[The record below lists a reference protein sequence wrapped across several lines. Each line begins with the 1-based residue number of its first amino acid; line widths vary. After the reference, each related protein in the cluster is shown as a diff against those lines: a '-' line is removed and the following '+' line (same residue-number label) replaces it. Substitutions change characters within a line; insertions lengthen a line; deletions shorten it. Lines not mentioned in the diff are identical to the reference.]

1 MTTSTQTH
9 FSRLMLVMLAL
20 IAVLSLFD
28 LGYRKLANP
37 DEGRYSVIAQQMA
50 TTGDFVTPRLNGLK
64 YFEKPPMQYWAA
76 AVAFKVF
83 GESEWSA
90 RLYTSLCALLCLCL
104 VGYTAS
110 RVFNR
115 EVGLYSVLALAAC
128 PYFMALGE
136 IVTLD
141 MGLTFWTTL
150 SLCSF
155 IISQSPR
162 GGRDEHPGWV
172 WLAWAAAAGAVLSK
186 GLIGV
191 LFPAATVFLYSVI
204 TRDLSLIK
212 KLGSRTWLIGIVIF
226 FVLVTPWFILVGE
239 RNPEFYRFFFIHE
252 HFERFL
258 TKTHRREAPWWTFI
272 AILMAGAAPWAFMLA
287 QSIWRGF
294 NLRGN
299 GEADFYHAT
308 NKAVP
313 FSPLKFALI
322 WCGFIMVFFSMSGSK
337 LPAYILPIFPPL
349 AIVIG
354 YYLTTTPSKNLA
366 KYLWPI
372 PLLAIAGGVWAYLA
386 PEQKAHDAL
395 TLALY
400 KQYSVILVGACS
412 IIFVGSVAAIFMFMK
427 DTEKLKRGAAVS
439 VTLASLALIHLVN
452 YGYEMISPLQSGYNA
467 AQAALKHL
475 TPQTRFYGVKMYD
488 QSMPFYTKRHMHLIQ
503 YVDEFE
509 TGQKAEPQLYTPK
522 LESFAALWAQPG
534 PAVAVMQDG
543 IYNDLTAEG
552 VPMKLIHS
560 DPRRYVV
567 IKPPHLP

>member
-1 MTTSTQTH
+1 MTTSNQTH
-9 FSRLMLVMLAL
+9 FSRLMLLTLAV
-20 IAVLSLFD
+20 ITFLSLFD

-37 DEGRYSVIAQQMA
+37 DEGRYSVLAQHMA
-50 TTGDFVTPRLNGLK
+50 VSGDFVTPRLNGLK
-64 YFEKPPMQYWAA
+64 YFEKPPMQYWATA
-76 AVAFKVF
+76 AAFKVF

-90 RLYTSLCALLCLCL
+90 RLYTSICALLCLCL
-104 VGYTAS
+104 VGYTGA
-110 RVFNR
+110 RIFNR
-115 EVGLYSVLALAAC
+115 DVGLYSVLALAAC
-128 PYFMALGE
+128 PYFMALGQ

-155 IISQSPR
+155 MISQSPR
-162 GGRDEHPGWV
+162 GGRDEHPPWV

-191 LFPAATVFLYSVI
+191 VFPAATVFFYSVFC
-204 TRDLSLIK
+204 RDLSLIK
-212 KLGSRTWLIGIVIF
+212 KLVSRTWIIGIILF

-239 RNPEFYRFFFIHE
+239 RNPEFYQFFFIHE
-252 HFERFL
+252 HWQRFFSN
-258 TKTHRREAPWWTFI
+258 THRRVAPWWTFI
-272 AILMAGAAPWAFMLA
+272 AILMAGAAPWAFMLL

-299 GEADFYHAT
+299 GEADFYHAS
-308 NKAVP
+308 KGLP

-322 WCGFIMVFFSMSGSK
+322 WCGFIMLFFSMSGSK

-354 YYLTTTPSKNLA
+354 YYLSTTPAKNLA
-366 KYLWPI
+366 KYLWPL
-372 PLLAIAGGVWAYLA
+372 PLLAVIGGVWAYVA
-386 PEQKAHDAL
+386 PEQKAQDAL
-395 TLALY
+395 TLTLY
-400 KQYSVILVGACS
+400 KQYSVILMGACGV
-412 IIFVGSVAAIFMFMK
+412 IFISTLAAIFMFMR
-427 DTEKLKRGAAVS
+427 DTEKLKRAAAIA
-439 VTLASLALIHLVN
+439 VTVASLVLIHLLN
-452 YGYEMISPLQSGYNA
+452 YGYEKISPLQSGYQA
-467 AQAALKHL
+467 AQAALPYL
-475 TPQTRFYGVKMYD
+475 TPQARFYGVKMYD
-488 QSMPFYTKRHMHLIQ
+488 QSMPFYTKRSMHLIQ
-503 YVDEFE
+503 YIDEFE

-543 IYNDLTAEG
+543 IYADLTAEG